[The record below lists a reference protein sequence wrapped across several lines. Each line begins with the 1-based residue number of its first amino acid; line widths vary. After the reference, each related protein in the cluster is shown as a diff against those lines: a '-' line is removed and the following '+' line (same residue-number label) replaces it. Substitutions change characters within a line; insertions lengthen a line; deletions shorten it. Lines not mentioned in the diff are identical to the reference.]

1 MNNTTPTP
9 PQPKLLDQLR
19 REIRMRHYSIRTERS
34 YVDWVHR
41 YILFHNKRHPAEM
54 GASEVSLPSVSN
66 GPSNTVPP
74 QSSISPSPKA
84 TPLSLFKRFGLAALW
99 LFAFFSGGEQ
109 P

>member
-41 YILFHNKRHPAEM
+41 YILFHNKRHPLEM
-54 GASEVSLPSVSN
+54 GPAEITAFLSYLATDLNVAANTQRVKGAAAIAASPH
-66 GPSNTVPP
+66 
-74 QSSISPSPKA
+74 
-84 TPLSLFKRFGLAALW
+84 AL
-99 LFAFFSGGEQ
+99 LTD
-109 P
+109 